1 MAYHHYSCFF
11 SINTKILAVIIR
23 CFLLSAGKIIYTK
36 TQLSS
41 PTLIVRNKMESTPE
55 STPVVEMHNIKKN
68 FAAVQALKGVDLVLH
83 HNEVLGLVGDNAA
96 GKSTL
101 MKVLSG
107 AYIPDEGEI
116 FMEGQK
122 IHLTDPLHARRLGI
136 EMVYQ
141 DLALANNL
149 DVTANVFLGRERVGW
164 HFGPFGVMNSH
175 QMEQESQRLLGRLKI
190 DIPSVRLLVER
201 LSGGQRQAVAIARAT
216 AFNSKVIIMD
226 EPTAALSVA
235 AISKVLDL
243 VRELKAQGAS
253 IIIISHRLED
263 VYSVSDR
270 MIILRQGRK
279 VRDCLVEG
287 EIDEFRE
294 KVVAYIIGARD
305 DFAKV
310 AVNQSQP
317 GESL

>member
-1 MAYHHYSCFF
+1 
-11 SINTKILAVIIR
+11 
-23 CFLLSAGKIIYTK
+23 
-36 TQLSS
+36 
-41 PTLIVRNKMESTPE
+41 MEPVTE
-55 STPVVEMHNIKKN
+55 DAPVVEMRNIKKN
-68 FAAVQALKGVDLVLH
+68 FAAVEALKGVDLILN

-116 FMEGQK
+116 FIDGNK
-122 IHLTDPLHARRLGI
+122 VHLTDPLHARRLGI

-149 DVTANVFLGRERVGW
+149 DVTANVFLGREAVSTRI
-164 HFGPFGVMNSH
+164 GPLGVMNSH
-175 QMEQESQRLLGRLKI
+175 QMEIESQRLLDRLKI

-216 AFNSKVIIMD
+216 NFNSKVIIMD

-243 VRELKAQGAS
+243 VRELKSQGAS

-263 VYSVSDR
+263 IYSVSDR
-270 MIILRQGRK
+270 MMVLRHGRK
-279 VRDCLVEG
+279 VRDCPVIG
-287 EIDEFRE
+287 DIDTFRE
-294 KVVAYIIGARD
+294 SVVAYLIGARD
-305 DFAKV
+305 DFAQEAKV
-310 AVNQSQP
+310 SAN
-317 GESL
+317 L

>member
-1 MAYHHYSCFF
+1 M
-11 SINTKILAVIIR
+11 TE
-23 CFLLSAGKIIYTK
+23 T
-36 TQLSS
+36 
-41 PTLIVRNKMESTPE
+41 
-55 STPVVEMHNIKKN
+55 TPVVEMRNIKKS

-83 HNEVLGLVGDNAA
+83 RGEVLGLVGDNAA

-116 FMEGQK
+116 LIEGENAQ
-122 IHLTDPLHARRLGI
+122 LTDPLHARRLGI

-149 DVTANVFLGRERVGW
+149 DVTGNVFLGREAVSARI
-164 HFGPFGVMNSH
+164 GPLHVMDGRH
-175 QMEQESQRLLGRLKI
+175 MEQEAQRLLERLKI
-190 DIPSVRLLVER
+190 DIASVRLLVER

-216 AFNSKVIIMD
+216 AFDSRVIIMD

-243 VRELKAQGAS
+243 VRELKAQGSS

-263 VYSVSDR
+263 IYSVSDR
-270 MIILRQGRK
+270 LMVMRQGRK
-279 VRDCLVEG
+279 VRDARITDS
-287 EIDEFRE
+287 IDDFRE
-294 KVVAYIIGARD
+294 RVVAYMIGARE
-305 DFAKV
+305 DFAG
-310 AVNQSQP
+310 AAA
-317 GESL
+317 G